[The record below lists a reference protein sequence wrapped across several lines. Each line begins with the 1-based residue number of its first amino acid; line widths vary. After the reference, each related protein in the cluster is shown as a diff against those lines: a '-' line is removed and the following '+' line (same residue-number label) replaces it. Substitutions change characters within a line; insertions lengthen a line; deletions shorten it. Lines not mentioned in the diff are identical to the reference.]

1 MVKWNRHVAP
11 AEYRDMIETHSK
23 TYGVPPALIAAGL
36 EEEAHWQT
44 NKTSSAGAQ
53 GLAQFTPDTAR
64 EYNVNVN
71 DPDSSIRG
79 MAAYMKDLMD
89 QFGDPILAAGAY
101 NAGPGRMQEYVQ
113 NGTPLPAETVN
124 HMRKVTKALYKYSG
138 DPRLLQRPE
147 LQRSLPQ
154 NSGLSR
160 SFTGALTYENN
171 QQLYR
176 DVGLF
181 FRNTLKA
188 NVREQSDFDPVDP
201 VHASNS
207 YHKFNEAFD
216 FNFGGNIE
224 RTRIAK
230 EKVRALGL
238 FKEVIGPGD
247 GDPNH
252 ETHLHVGG
260 LMRPMTQEDM
270 IELKSLLN

>member
-1 MVKWNRHVAP
+1 
-11 AEYRDMIETHSK
+11 
-23 TYGVPPALIAAGL
+23 
-36 EEEAHWQT
+36 
-44 NKTSSAGAQ
+44 
-53 GLAQFTPDTAR
+53 
-64 EYNVNVN
+64 
-71 DPDSSIRG
+71 
-79 MAAYMKDLMD
+79 
-89 QFGDPILAAGAY
+89 
-101 NAGPGRMQEYVQ
+101 
-113 NGTPLPAETVN
+113 
-124 HMRKVTKALYKYSG
+124 MRKVTKALYKYSG

-147 LQRSLPQ
+147 VQRSLPQ
-154 NSGLSR
+154 NLGLSR

-171 QQLYR
+171 QQLYKN
-176 DVGLF
+176 VGLF
-181 FRNTLKA
+181 FRDTLKA

-207 YHKFNEAFD
+207 YHKYDEAFD
-216 FNFGGNIE
+216 FNFGGNTE
-224 RTRIAK
+224 KTKLAK

>member
-1 MVKWNRHVAP
+1 M
-11 AEYRDMIETHSK
+11 ET
-23 TYGVPPALIAAGL
+23 
-36 EEEAHWQT
+36 EAHWQT

-53 GLAQFTPDTAR
+53 GMAQFTPDTAR
-64 EYNVNVN
+64 EYGVDVN
-71 DPDSSIRG
+71 DPDSSIKG
-79 MAAYMKDLMD
+79 MAAYMKDLMS

-113 NGTPLPAETVN
+113 NGRPLPAETVN

-181 FRNTLKA
+181 FRDTLKA

-207 YHKFNEAFD
+207 YHKYDEAFD